1 VDAKVDPLDVAAAT
15 IPRVL
20 RDRAVF
26 PVFQPIM
33 ELATGDVVGVE
44 ALARGPAGSAVEYPS
59 TLFAAASRAGLLP
72 QVDQLCFTRAVEIA
86 RDAAELVP
94 SLLFANAEPAVVNE
108 PISPDLLAAV
118 RSEKRFRIV
127 MEYTER
133 ALASHLSSLLGL
145 ASLAYE
151 DGNAIAMD
159 DVGVEPMSLAL
170 LPVLEPD
177 VVKLDMQLLRHPHL
191 SSSVETAAIVASYA
205 ERTGAMVV
213 AEGIETEDD
222 LATARV
228 LGAQW
233 GQGWLFGQPGPLTA
247 LAGRPVQN
255 TPRLRPPRPGGYLPP
270 GTLFDIAAMG
280 NRSRPCDRR
289 TIDELTEYLLSVAGS
304 SGSRTV
310 ILGVYPDQAVG
321 EAWLPRLTAMADT
334 VAFVGL
340 TGARLPGRNAH
351 RLSVAMDPANGTET
365 ALAVIGPY
373 AAVALCARPAPGGG
387 MEVVLTHEA
396 NRVHVIARM
405 LMRLVGAAADAWDS
419 AATPSGHGNRDG

>member
-1 VDAKVDPLDVAAAT
+1 M
-15 IPRVL
+15 
-20 RDRAVF
+20 F

-33 ELATGDVVGVE
+33 ELATGNVVGVE

-72 QVDQLCFTRAVEIA
+72 QVDQLCFTRAIEIA

-108 PISPDLLAAV
+108 PISSDLLAAV

-133 ALASHLSSLLGL
+133 ALVSHLSSLLGL
-145 ASLAYE
+145 ASVAYE

-170 LPVLEPD
+170 MPVLEPD

-191 SSSVETAAIVASYA
+191 ASSVETAAIVGSYA

-233 GQGWLFGQPGPLTA
+233 GQGWLFGKPGPLTE
-247 LAGRPVQN
+247 LAGRPVQG
-255 TPRLRPPRPGGYLPP
+255 TPRLRPPRPEGYLPT
-270 GTLFDIAAMG
+270 GTPFDIAAMG
-280 NRSRPCDRR
+280 NRSRPCDPR
-289 TIDELTEYLLSVAGS
+289 TVDELTEYLLSVARS

-310 ILGVYPDQAVG
+310 ILGMYPDRAVG
-321 EAWLPRLTAMADT
+321 EAWLPRLTAVADA
-334 VAFVGL
+334 VAFVGV
-340 TGARLPGRNAH
+340 TGAGLPGRNAH
-351 RLSVAMDPANGTET
+351 PVSVAMDPAAGAET

-373 AAVALCARPAPGGG
+373 AAVALCAQPAPGGG
-387 MEVVLTHEA
+387 MELVLTHEA

-405 LMRLVGAAADAWDS
+405 LMRLVSAAAEAGAS
-419 AATPSGHGNRDG
+419 AAEPSGPDNRDG

>member
-1 VDAKVDPLDVAAAT
+1 MDVAAAT

-20 RDRAVF
+20 GDRAIF

-33 ELATGDVVGVE
+33 ELATGNVVGVE

-59 TLFAAASRAGLLP
+59 ALFAAASRAGLLP

-86 RDAAELVP
+86 RDATDLVP

-108 PISPDLLAAV
+108 PITPDLLAAV
-118 RSEKRFRIV
+118 RSEKPFRIV

-133 ALASHLSSLLGL
+133 ALASHTSSLLGL
-145 ASLAYE
+145 ASLAYQ

-177 VVKLDMQLLRHPHL
+177 VVKLDMHLLRHPHL
-191 SSSVETAAIVASYA
+191 SSSVETAAIVAGYA

-213 AEGIETEDD
+213 AAGIETEDD

-233 GQGWLFGQPGPLTA
+233 GQGWLVGQPGPLTA

-255 TPRLRPPRPGGYLPP
+255 TPRLRPPRPVDYLPQA
-270 GTLFDIAAMG
+270 TSFDLAAMH
-280 NRSRPCDRR
+280 NRIRLGDQR
-289 TIDELTEYLLSVAGS
+289 TIDELTEYLL
-304 SGSRTV
+304 TV
-310 ILGVYPDQAVG
+310 
-321 EAWLPRLTAMADT
+321 
-334 VAFVGL
+334 
-340 TGARLPGRNAH
+340 
-351 RLSVAMDPANGTET
+351 
-365 ALAVIGPY
+365 
-373 AAVALCARPAPGGG
+373 
-387 MEVVLTHEA
+387 
-396 NRVHVIARM
+396 
-405 LMRLVGAAADAWDS
+405 
-419 AATPSGHGNRDG
+419 

>member
-1 VDAKVDPLDVAAAT
+1 MDAEVDPVDVAAAT
-15 IPRVL
+15 IPQVL
-20 RDRAVF
+20 GDRAVF

-33 ELATGDVVGVE
+33 ELATGSVVGVE
-44 ALARGPAGSAVEYPS
+44 ALARGPAGSAVESPS
-59 TLFAAASRAGLLP
+59 ALFAAASRAGLLP

-118 RSEKRFRIV
+118 RSERRFRIV

-133 ALASHLSSLLGL
+133 ALASHLSSLLSL

-191 SSSVETAAIVASYA
+191 SSSVETAAVVASYA

-213 AEGIETEDD
+213 AEGIETEVD
-222 LATARV
+222 LATARI

-247 LAGRPVQN
+247 LAGRPVQ
-255 TPRLRPPRPGGYLPP
+255 TPWLRPPRPGGYLPR
-270 GTLFDIAAMG
+270 GTPFDVVAMG

-289 TIDELTEYLLSVAGS
+289 TIDELTEYLLSVAGT

-321 EAWLPRLTAMADT
+321 EAWLPRLRAMADT

-340 TGARLPGRNAH
+340 LGAELPGRDAH
-351 RLSVAMDPANGTET
+351 RASVAMDPAAGTET
-365 ALAVIGPY
+365 ALAVVGPNV
-373 AAVALCARPAPGGG
+373 AVALCARPAPGG
-387 MEVVLTHEA
+387 MELVLTHEA

-405 LMRLVGAAADAWDS
+405 LMRLVGPAAGAWHSAAA
-419 AATPSGHGNRDG
+419 PGGHDNHDG

>member
-1 VDAKVDPLDVAAAT
+1 MAVDAKVDPLDIAAAT
-15 IPRVL
+15 IPQVL
-20 RDRAVF
+20 GDRAVF

-33 ELATGDVVGVE
+33 ELATGSVVGVE

-86 RDAAELVP
+86 RDAEELAP

-118 RSEKRFRIV
+118 RSERRFRIV

-133 ALASHLSSLLGL
+133 ALASNLSSLVGL

-177 VVKLDMQLLRHPHL
+177 VVKLDMHLLRHPHL
-191 SSSVETAAIVASYA
+191 SSSVETAAIVDRYA
-205 ERTGAMVV
+205 ERTGAIVV
-213 AEGIETEDD
+213 AEGIESEDD

-233 GQGWLFGQPGPLTA
+233 GQGWLFGEPGPLAA

-255 TPRLRPPRPGGYLPP
+255 TTRLRPPQRGGYLPP
-270 GTLFDIAAMG
+270 GTPFDIAAMG
-280 NRSRPCDRR
+280 NGTRACDRR
-289 TIDELTEYLLSVAGS
+289 DIDELAEYLLSVAAS

-310 ILGVYPDQAVG
+310 VFGVYPDQAVG
-321 EAWLPRLTAMADT
+321 EAWLTRLTGMADT
-334 VAFVGL
+334 IAFVGL
-340 TGARLPGRNAH
+340 IGARRLGRDA
-351 RLSVAMDPANGTET
+351 RRTSAEMDPAAGTET
-365 ALAVIGPY
+365 ALAVVGPY
-373 AAVALCARPAPGGG
+373 AAVALCARPAHSGG
-387 MEVVLTHEA
+387 MELVLTHEA

-405 LMRLVGAAADAWDS
+405 LMRLVGPAADADS
-419 AATPSGHGNRDG
+419 VAERR